1 MNKKMAIKVTIAI
14 ISNKWYFM
22 HNGKQLIQSLTYV
35 DENTSA
41 IVPDGYLI
49 EEFDTKEE
57 AIDKLI
63 TLGFEFVEES

>member
-1 MNKKMAIKVTIAI
+1 MAIKVTVAI
-14 ISNKWYFM
+14 ISDKWYFM
-22 HNGKQLIQSLTYV
+22 HNGSQLIQNLIYV
-35 DENTSA
+35 DKNTSA

-63 TLGFEFVEES
+63 TLGFEYVEES

>member
-1 MNKKMAIKVTIAI
+1 MNKKMAIKVTVAI

-63 TLGFEFVEES
+63 ALGFEYVEES

>member
-1 MNKKMAIKVTIAI
+1 MNKKMAIKVTVAI

-41 IVPDGYLI
+41 IVPDGY
-49 EEFDTKEE
+49 
-57 AIDKLI
+57 
-63 TLGFEFVEES
+63 

>member
-1 MNKKMAIKVTIAI
+1 MAIKVTVAI

-22 HNGKQLIQSLTYV
+22 HNGKNLIQNLIYV

-41 IVPDGYLI
+41 IVPDGYLV

-57 AIDKLI
+57 ALSKLLM
-63 TLGFEFVEES
+63 LGFEYVEES